1 MLCILLVLPHQSQGT
16 IPPAALFVGMG
27 YNLLKGNPD
36 GDSHINAGKDPGLLM
51 TRQILKLDPPDSPRE
66 LSYHEYPLCFQAQYK
81 EIFYGTK
88 SYQDRLLHDL
98 IDTGIILF
106 SVIPSHCIPAFLSHK
121 FVVFIH
127 FVLFAV
133 GNTTKEISIHAFTLS
148 EGELCSPNDFTIH
161 ISIVTSIEDTSWGKY
176 GEKKYVCSQ

>member
-1 MLCILLVLPHQSQGT
+1 MSTPCVSRLNI
-16 IPPAALFVGMG
+16 
-27 YNLLKGNPD
+27 K
-36 GDSHINAGKDPGLLM
+36 K
-51 TRQILKLDPPDSPRE
+51 
-66 LSYHEYPLCFQAQYK
+66 YK

-148 EGELCSPNDFTIH
+148 EGELCSPINFTIH